1 MNHNRLLSLIDL
13 HQTKLLFAVA
23 ALLLFA
29 GLGNS
34 GIYILDEAR
43 NAQAAREMMD
53 QHEWLIPT
61 FNGEL
66 RPHKP
71 PLHYYFMQL
80 AYRTMGV
87 NAGSARFFSAV
98 FGWLTLSVTWFFCK
112 RYVNISTANW
122 SVIILLLSTHFLF
135 EFRLAVPDPYLI
147 FFITTGIFCFYA
159 YATENKLS
167 WLVGS
172 AIAAGLATLAKG
184 PVALLLPGIT
194 IFWWLLLQKKYELLF
209 SWKIILY
216 VLLVAIISLPWFIAI
231 HYATN
236 GIFTK
241 EFFFQHNLSRF
252 GDAMEGHGGL
262 FIIVPFFVLLGLLPL
277 SIFIGEVV
285 KKWRSYKAHPLLL
298 LCMQT
303 TIVFVVFF
311 SISGTKLPNYPMP
324 VYPFVA
330 LLSGYWISRQ
340 TKEMAAK
347 QYPFVVLLILT
358 VLLTTAAF
366 IGLVIE
372 PATGPFTGW
381 TTIFLV
387 PVATALTGWLY
398 LKRLG
403 FKKSLF
409 IVAGGYLLFNFLFLV
424 LAYPAIY
431 RNNPVAKTQH
441 LLRKHEQVYAYK
453 TYNPAY
459 NFYLNKPIKVLDTA
473 EELGALL
480 QQPGIIKIISR
491 EAYLS
496 ELRQFPLKLIATE
509 RDLFET
515 ATTIILRSG
524 K

>member
-1 MNHNRLLSLIDL
+1 MNQTRFSSFIDR
-13 HQTKLLFAVA
+13 HKTILLFIVA
-23 ALLLFA
+23 AFLLLA
-29 GLGNS
+29 GLGDS

-53 QHEWLIPT
+53 RHEWLIPT

-80 AYRTMGV
+80 AYRTMGM
-87 NAGSARFFSAV
+87 NAWSARFFSAV
-98 FGWLTLSVTWFFCK
+98 FGWFTIRVTWFFCK
-112 RYVNISTANW
+112 RYLDISAANW
-122 SVIILLLSTHFLF
+122 SVVILLLSTHFLF

-147 FFITTGIFCFYA
+147 FFISSGIFCFYA
-159 YATENKLS
+159 YVTENKLS
-167 WLVGS
+167 WLIGS
-172 AIAAGLATLAKG
+172 AVAAGLATLAKG
-184 PVALLLPGIT
+184 PVALLLPGI
-194 IFWWLLLQKKYELLF
+194 IILWWLVLKRKYQVLF
-209 SWKIILY
+209 SWKTILY
-216 VLLVAIISLPWFIAI
+216 FLLIGITALPWFIAI
-231 HYATN
+231 HYATD
-236 GIFTK
+236 GTFTT

-262 FIIVPFFVLLGLLPL
+262 FIIVPFFVLLGLLPF
-277 SIFIGEVV
+277 SIFIGEVA
-285 KKWRSYKAHPLLL
+285 KKWRIYKDQSLLL

-303 TIVFVVFF
+303 TIAFVVFF

-366 IGLVIE
+366 IGLGIE
-372 PATGPFTGW
+372 PATRPFTGW
-381 TTIFLV
+381 ATIFLV

-409 IVAGGYLLFNFLFLV
+409 IIAGGYLLFNFLFLV

-441 LLRKHEQVYAYK
+441 LLRKNEQVYAYK
-453 TYNPAY
+453 IYNPAY
-459 NFYLNKPIKVLDTA
+459 NFYLNKPIKVIDTA

-496 ELRQFPLKLIATE
+496 ELRHLPLKLIATE